1 MTAPAH
7 NFRVHMNGRLR
18 RAGLAGDF
26 AVASVSRD
34 GLTIKGATSGS
45 TQVPWTRIA
54 RGRIGY
60 TETKYGVIY
69 EARMW
74 TDDEPALTLF
84 PLDLDEHAAYAG
96 AMRSLARE
104 LAAIGRL
111 ERIET
116 GVSKFEALVGPM
128 LVGIVVAAALLVAGY
143 AMHPPLWWHFIV
155 IPGVPATAFA
165 VLTWM
170 AVTVHWPRPLDHLA
184 ALDRQLPR

>member
-1 MTAPAH
+1 MKKPVHT
-7 NFRVHMNGRLR
+7 FRVHMNGRLR
-18 RAGLAGDF
+18 RAGLAGDYG
-26 AVASVSRD
+26 VVIVSRD

-45 TQVPWTRIA
+45 IQVPWTRIA

-60 TETKYGVIY
+60 TETKSGLIY
-69 EARMW
+69 EARFW
-74 TDDEPALTLF
+74 TDEERTLRLF
-84 PLDLDEHAAYAG
+84 PLDRGEHAAYAV
-96 AMRSLARE
+96 AMRSLTRE

-111 ERIET
+111 DRIET
-116 GVSKFEALVGPM
+116 GVSKFEAMLGPV
-128 LVGIVVAAALLVAGY
+128 LIGIVVAAALLVAGY

-170 AVTVHWPRPLDHLA
+170 AVTVHWPRPLDHVA

>member
-1 MTAPAH
+1 MTKPVH
-7 NFRVHMNGRLR
+7 TFRVHMNGRLQ

-26 AVASVSRD
+26 AVVSISHD

-45 TQVPWTRIA
+45 IQVPWTRIA

-60 TETKYGVIY
+60 TETNYGLIY
-69 EARMW
+69 EARFW
-74 TDDEPALTLF
+74 TDEQPALRLI
-84 PLDLDEHAAYAG
+84 PLDSDEHATYAAG
-96 AMRSLARE
+96 MRSLAKE

-116 GVSKFEALVGPM
+116 GVSKFEALVAPM
-128 LVGIVVAAALLVAGY
+128 LTGIVVAAAVLVAGY

-155 IPGVPATAFA
+155 IPGIPAIAFA

-170 AVTVHWPRPLDHLA
+170 AVKVHWPRPLDNFA
-184 ALDRQLPR
+184 ELDRQLPR